1 MGSRLEKFCAR
12 TVKFILK
19 LESLIKSEDGMRAGF
34 KIIIGLIIFASF
46 FYVAFAGIDP
56 DLGWHL
62 KIGEWIY
69 ANKQVPHFDQFTHT
83 MPGHRWVAHEW
94 LIEVF
99 FWLAMKNNLWWMMCV
114 FFALLVFLPFFLW
127 LKRAK
132 SKLAILYI
140 LLAAM
145 VMTGIVGVR
154 PQILSFTF
162 FFLCFEIL
170 FRRFWRSAKFDNG
183 KLFYLG
189 MPLLFFVWANLHAG
203 FIAGLALF
211 MLLFF
216 IDLIWSRQTDGLLR
230 GDKRKKIFNLAVLL
244 VSVAV
249 TFINP
254 YGFEIYQEIFR
265 TVFSSEIAKYIV
277 ECLPFF
283 YFNSIDTSFLIG
295 ISLFFIL
302 REIRRYQLNFLAATV
317 FFMASFLKS
326 FRMIP
331 MFFVTI
337 MPLIFSGIE
346 RAGKEIREAR
356 KDSPF
361 SLKSQC
367 AIKIVG
373 AIIFLSVF
381 VMFGFR
387 LVYFKPFE
395 YPEDAAVF
403 LKKYN
408 EEKKINYIFND
419 FGWGGYL
426 IWQVP
431 EIKLFIDGRM
441 PAWRADIGKSA
452 MIDYTKASYFE
463 NEDEWQEVFARRKVD
478 LVFIKNEVNNSQG
491 AVFLKK
497 YLPENIK
504 EYLVK
509 RNYDKLLLNLFGI
522 KKQLNLRESLVKSG
536 WQIIYEDDLA
546 VILKKP

>member
-1 MGSRLEKFCAR
+1 MESRLEKFCAR

-19 LESLIKSEDGMRAGF
+19 LESLIKSEDGIRIGF

-99 FWLAMKNNLWWMMCV
+99 FWLAIKNNLWWMMCV
-114 FFALLVFLPFFLW
+114 FFALFAFLPFFLW

-132 SKLAILYI
+132 SISAILYI
-140 LLAAM
+140 LLAAT

-170 FRRFWRSAKFDNG
+170 FLRFWRLSKPGNR

-189 MPLLFFVWANLHAG
+189 TPLLFFVWANLHAG

-211 MLLFF
+211 ILLFF
-216 IDLIWSRQTDGLLR
+216 IDLVWPKQAGGDLL
-230 GDKRKKIFNLAVLL
+230 GDKRKKISNLAVLL
-244 VSVAV
+244 VSIGV

-265 TVFSSEIAKYIV
+265 LVSSSEVAKYIV

-283 YFNSIDTSFLIG
+283 YFNSLDMSFLIG

-302 REIRRYQLNFLAATV
+302 REVKRYQLNFLAAAI
-317 FFMASFLKS
+317 FFTASFLKS
-326 FRMIP
+326 FRMMP
-331 MFFVTI
+331 MFLVTI
-337 MPLIFSGIE
+337 MPLIFSGIQ
-346 RAGKEIREAR
+346 RAGKEILKAR
-356 KDSPF
+356 KDNPF
-361 SLKSQC
+361 SLKGQC

-381 VMFGFR
+381 AMLGFR
-387 LVYFKPFE
+387 LVNFWPFK
-395 YPEDAAVF
+395 YPDDAIVF

-408 EEKKINYIFND
+408 QEKKINYIFND

-426 IWQVP
+426 IWKAP

-441 PAWRADIGKSA
+441 PQWRADIGKSA
-452 MIDYTKASYFE
+452 MSDYIKVSYFE
-463 NEDEWQEVFARRKVD
+463 SKDDWQEVFARRKVD
-478 LVFIKNEVNNSQG
+478 LVFIRNDAPSLQDG
-491 AVFLKK
+491 GFLKK
-497 YLPENIK
+497 YLPEKIE
-504 EYLVK
+504 EYLVE

-522 KKQLNLRESLVKSG
+522 KKNPSLKESLVQNG
-536 WQIIYEDDLA
+536 WQIIYQDGLA